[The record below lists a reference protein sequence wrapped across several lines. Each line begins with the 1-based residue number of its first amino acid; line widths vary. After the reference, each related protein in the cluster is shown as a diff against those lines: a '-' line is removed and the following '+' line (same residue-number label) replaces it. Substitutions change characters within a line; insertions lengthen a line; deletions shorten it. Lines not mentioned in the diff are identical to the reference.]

1 MSSIFNGERIVS
13 SKDDVGTRGF
23 SHVKKMMMITKSQH
37 MKKITQYDKKPKY
50 RVKTT
55 KFLGGNIEVNL
66 HECELGKAFL
76 AMTSKYEE
84 KNFQKIN
91 YTI

>member
-1 MSSIFNGERIVS
+1 MPSIFNGERIVS

-23 SHVKKMMMITKSQH
+23 SHVKKMMMITKSYH
-37 MKKITQYDKKPKY
+37 VKKITQYDKKPKY

-66 HECELGKAFL
+66 HECEFGKAFL

-84 KNFQKIN
+84 KNF
-91 YTI
+91 

>member
-1 MSSIFNGERIVS
+1 
-13 SKDDVGTRGF
+13 
-23 SHVKKMMMITKSQH
+23 

-84 KNFQKIN
+84 KNF
-91 YTI
+91 